1 MVRSLYS
8 GVAGMISHQGKMDVV
23 GNNIS
28 NVSTY
33 GYKHSRATFRD
44 VYYQT
49 SKSAS
54 EATPTSGGV
63 NPSQIGYGSK
73 LGSVDVNHSQSV
85 MSTTGYTL
93 DVAIAGEGYLQVMDN
108 DGNIFYTKAGMLDI
122 DSEGNVVDVNGNFV
136 LGTSGN
142 PTGKD
147 PGSQKIRVNIPYENA
162 KAASVT
168 DSINSIGYTVSASNE
183 NQAGNVNIVFASS
196 TKMPIG
202 QKVMAEVTSS
212 SIVVTLNAN
221 EEFNSMAEL
230 NMEMN
235 NAIKTAND
243 GVEHPGGTFEVS
255 TDYPIDSRW
264 PLTGRQI
271 VNADFGVDV
280 GEVKFATDADG
291 EVTGGT
297 LNKYMQIL
305 GVSDG
310 FTGDSGTGTN
320 TLSADYD
327 SATGTL
333 SISLG
338 SGAGAGNTYTATVTK
353 DQLSSSGS
361 VILKKGGTSTTDY
374 VTVSYPNLNVCEA
387 YLDGGDQVYVTMAP
401 SKPSVNLGLGQGNF
415 LLTGGTE
422 GGEQTVADLTGISIN
437 DKGVISATHPTFGLL
452 EIGRIDL
459 ATFPNPAGLFQSG
472 NTYFT
477 ESLNSGAPQICIAG
491 TDGTGAILGGTLETS
506 NTDLSQEM
514 TDMITTQRG
523 FQACSRLITVSDTML
538 EELIN
543 LKR

>member
-49 SKSAS
+49 SKAAS
-54 EATPTSGGV
+54 EATATSGGV
-63 NPSQIGYGSK
+63 NPTQIGYGSK

-147 PGSQKIRVNIPYENA
+147 PGSQKIKVSIPYENA
-162 KAASVT
+162 QAASVEDT
-168 DSINSIGYTVSASNE
+168 INGIGYSITASNE
-183 NQAGNVNIVFASS
+183 NAAGNTNLVFASS
-196 TKMPIG
+196 TKLPIG
-202 QKVMAEVTSS
+202 QKVEAQVTSS
-212 SIVVTLNAN
+212 SIIITVNAN
-221 EEFNSMAEL
+221 ETFGDDTRSSIDEL
-230 NMEMN
+230 NEEIN
-235 NAIKTAND
+235 RAIASANG
-243 GVEHPGGTFEVS
+243 GVEHAGGTFRIQMLSDEV
-255 TDYPIDSRW
+255 TG
-264 PLTGRQI
+264 LTGAEI
-271 VNADFGVDV
+271 VNADFGVKSGSMEYVQDGDNPLPLIANTIRPTAV
-280 GEVKFATDADG
+280 GDKFKGSGDG
-291 EVTGGT
+291 TISCSYD
-297 LNKYMQIL
+297 N
-305 GVSDG
+305 
-310 FTGDSGTGTN
+310 DSGTFTVTLAANGTSYTGN
-320 TLSADYD
+320 VLANQLGAAGKLTLRPAGDNVDADDYVVVTYPSKD
-327 SATGTL
+327 SA
-333 SISLG
+333 ISL
-338 SGAGAGNTYTATVTK
+338 AQNDAGNSGNVT
-353 DQLSSSGS
+353 L
-361 VILKKGGTSTTDY
+361 T
-374 VTVSYPNLNVCEA
+374 
-387 YLDGGDQVYVTMAP
+387 P
-401 SKPSVNLGLGQGNF
+401 SEPSRNLGLGQGNF
-415 LLTGGTE
+415 LLSGGTE
-422 GGEQTVADLTGISIN
+422 GGEQTVADLTGIAIN
-437 DKGVISATHPTFGLL
+437 DKGVITATHPTFGLL

-459 ATFPNPAGLFQSG
+459 ATFANPAGLFQAG
-472 NTYFT
+472 NTYFQQ
-477 ESLNSGAPQICIAG
+477 SLNSGEPQLCIAG
-491 TDGTGAILGGTLETS
+491 TDGTGAIMGGTLETS

>member
-49 SKSAS
+49 SKAAS
-54 EATPTSGGV
+54 EATATSGGV
-63 NPSQIGYGSK
+63 NPTQIGYGSK

-142 PTGKD
+142 PTGKN
-147 PGSQKIRVNIPYENA
+147 PGSQKIKVSIPYENA
-162 KAASVT
+162 KAASVEDT
-168 DSINSIGYTVSASNE
+168 INDVGYTITASKENE
-183 NQAGNVNIVFASS
+183 AGNVNIVFASS
-196 TKMPIG
+196 NKLPIG
-202 QKVMAEVTSS
+202 QKVEAQVTSS
-212 SIVVTLNAN
+212 SIIVTLNAN
-221 EEFNSMAEL
+221 ETFTLDEL
-230 NMEMN
+230 NEEMN
-235 NAIKTAND
+235 AAITSANGGKEHAA
-243 GVEHPGGTFEVS
+243 GVFTLKMDDPEKFEQ
-255 TDYPIDSRW
+255 
-264 PLTGRQI
+264 PLTGRE
-271 VNADFGVDV
+271 VANADFGI
-280 GEVKFATDADG
+280 
-291 EVTGGT
+291 
-297 LNKYMQIL
+297 N
-305 GVSDG
+305 
-310 FTGDSGTGTN
+310 SGTITYVKNDEGKEPDMASYVRVTSVGDEFSGEGQMTANIRYDDGTDSVTITFGEYTN
-320 TLSADYD
+320 TLTADQLASAGSVVLKKPGGSEQDTITVTYPSYTAAVNLANND
-327 SATGTL
+327 ERNSATVD
-333 SISLG
+333 
-338 SGAGAGNTYTATVTK
+338 VT
-353 DQLSSSGS
+353 
-361 VILKKGGTSTTDY
+361 
-374 VTVSYPNLNVCEA
+374 
-387 YLDGGDQVYVTMAP
+387 P
-401 SKPSVNLGLGQGNF
+401 SEPSRNLGLAQGNF
-415 LLTGGTE
+415 LLKGGTE

-437 DKGVISATHPTFGLL
+437 DKGVITATHPTFGLM
-452 EIGRIDL
+452 EIGRVDL
-459 ATFPNPAGLFQSG
+459 ATFANPAGLFQAG
-472 NTYFT
+472 NTYFQQ
-477 ESLNSGAPQICIAG
+477 SLNSGEPQLCIAG
-491 TDGTGAILGGTLETS
+491 TEGTGAILGGTLETS